1 MWNSISASELPRI
14 AARRICIVKPS
25 ALGDVAQ
32 AMPLLPALRERFP
45 DTRISWVVNRELS
58 DVLAGHPDLDET
70 IAFDRRGSWRDSLR
84 LLRDLRGREFDLV
97 IDLQGLLR
105 TALMTAATRAPI
117 RVGLET
123 AREAAHLVCNVT
135 LPDSG
140 RMVPA
145 WLRYWRVAEAFGV
158 GNRSRVTLVAIPDTD
173 RAWAHKLVGGLGEPV
188 LAVHPGARWITKRWP
203 VEKFAAVAAKATRK
217 FGFATVILGS
227 PAEAE
232 SSALLEQLIRNFI
245 PAARVLNLTGQTTLK
260 QLAAV
265 LERVNVV
272 LTNDT
277 GPMHLAAGLGT
288 PVVGVFTCTSAVRSG
303 PPGDQ
308 HELVSTT
315 LSCAARYK
323 KRCPYRGRKHLACM
337 EEVSTERVWQA
348 LCRVVERRT
357 ASKAA

>member
-1 MWNSISASELPRI
+1 MWNSISASELPQVT
-14 AARRICIVKPS
+14 ARRICIVKPS
-25 ALGDVAQ
+25 ALGDVVQ
-32 AMPLLPALRERFP
+32 AMPLLPVLRERFP
-45 DTRISWVVNRELS
+45 DARISWVVNRELS
-58 DVLAGHPDLDET
+58 GILTGHPDLDET
-70 IAFDRRGSWRDSLR
+70 IAFDRRGSWRESWR
-84 LLRDLRGREFDLV
+84 LFGDLRDRKFDLV

-123 AREAAHLVCNVT
+123 AREAAHLTTNVT
-135 LPDSG
+135 LPDTG

-145 WLRYWRVAEAFGV
+145 WLRYWRVAEAFGL
-158 GNRSRVTLVAIPDTD
+158 GNRARVTRVAVPDTD
-173 RAWAHKLVGGLGEPV
+173 CELVRKQLAGLGEPL
-188 LAVHPGARWITKRWP
+188 LAVHPGARWVTKRWP

-245 PAARVLNLTGQTTLK
+245 PAARILNLTGQTTLK

-265 LERVNVV
+265 LQQVNVV

-303 PPGDQ
+303 PPGDE
-308 HELVSTT
+308 HALVSTT

-348 LCRVVERRT
+348 LCRVVERRA